1 MTTMLSRLGANA
13 VAKIFLGYSGMG
25 LALVMAMAV
34 VGGPEWSVPL
44 LAGSLILLLPFVLVL
59 AWALD
64 CRQFQGRRPRD

>member
-1 MTTMLSRLGANA
+1 MTTMLSRLGSNA
-13 VAKIFLGYSGMG
+13 VAKIFMGYMGMG
-25 LALVMAMAV
+25 FALVMAMVA

-44 LAGSLILLLPFVLVL
+44 LAGTLILALPFVLVL